1 MAAIIPA
8 STWGRTLRGTP
19 PRFDLSRLQE
29 MTVHYTGAQRVNR
42 SETQIASYL
51 KAIERS
57 HMARPEM
64 SAVGYN
70 FAVDKSGRIWELR
83 GWTHRNAANGTG
95 SNVSSFSV
103 LVLVGVEDNAP
114 TTPVIQALQS
124 LYAEGVRRAGR
135 PLIVKG
141 HQEHKATAC
150 PGPALMSLVRSGQ
163 IQRGVQAPQPAPK
176 PPAPTTR
183 TYTVVRGD
191 SYWAIAARLLGSG
204 ARWKEI
210 SDLNGGRT
218 LTPGQ
223 TIRVPS
229 AGVTSP
235 PNRPAA
241 PAPAPAP
248 VFTTY
253 RVVSGDS
260 YWRISTKLYKTGTRW
275 MEISDLNGGRAL
287 HPGAVLQVRAA

>member
-8 STWGRTLRGTP
+8 STWGRTLRSTP
-19 PRFDLSRLQE
+19 PRLDISRLQE

-42 SETQIASYL
+42 NPDQIASYL
-51 KAIERS
+51 RAIERS

-70 FAVDKSGRIWELR
+70 FAVDKTGRIWELR
-83 GWTHRNAANGTG
+83 GWTHRNAANGSG

-103 LVLVGVEDNAP
+103 LVLVGVEDNSP

-150 PGPALMSLVRSGQ
+150 PGPALMALVRSGQ
-163 IQRGVQAPQPAPK
+163 IQRGVQAPQPAPS
-176 PPAPTTR
+176 AR
-183 TYTVVRGD
+183 MYTVVRGD
-191 SYWAIAARLLGSG
+191 SYWGIAARLLGSG
-204 ARWKEI
+204 SRWKEI
-210 SDLNGGRT
+210 SDLNGRRT

-235 PNRPAA
+235 PRTPAT
-241 PAPAPAP
+241 PAPAP

-253 RVVSGDS
+253 TVVRGDS
-260 YWRISTKLYKTGTRW
+260 FWGISQKLYGTGTRW

-287 HPGAVLQVRAA
+287 HPGTVLQVRAA